1 MENKEK
7 KNRHGGA
14 RPGSGRPALGKV
26 AVQFR
31 LPVEVKR
38 KVEEYAN
45 RKKITLSDA
54 AEQMIRAFRE
64 IPINW

>member
-1 MENKEK
+1 MEDK
-7 KNRHGGA
+7 KVERRGGA

-26 AVQFR
+26 PLYLR
-31 LPVEVKR
+31 LPEDVKR

-54 AEQMIRAFRE
+54 AEQMIRAFS
-64 IPINW
+64 W